1 MFETTFRNFREQMKV
16 RRAFHEA
23 RRMACELL
31 EPHGLTPPR
40 YEVLRALEDTSAPA
54 DTPGQLA
61 RKIGVSPSSMSRL
74 LQALEREG
82 FVASAREPADRRQV
96 RLSVTEEGR
105 ARFLRARER
114 FESADMTAAGEQ
126 LRLAI
131 EGTRSL
137 V

>member
-1 MFETTFRNFREQMKV
+1 
-16 RRAFHEA
+16 
-23 RRMACELL
+23 MACELL

-40 YEVLRALEDTSAPA
+40 YEVLRALEDATGPATS
-54 DTPGQLA
+54 PGELA
-61 RKIGVSPSSMSRL
+61 RKIGVSASSMSRL

-82 FVASAREPADRRQV
+82 FVASAREPDDRRQV

-131 EGTRSL
+131 EGARPL
-137 V
+137 G